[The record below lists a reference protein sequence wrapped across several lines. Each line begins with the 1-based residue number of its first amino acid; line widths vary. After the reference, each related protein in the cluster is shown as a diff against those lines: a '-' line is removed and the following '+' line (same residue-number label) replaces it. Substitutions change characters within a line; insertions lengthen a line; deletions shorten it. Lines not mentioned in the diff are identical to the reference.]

1 MTNLDDIIS
10 KVATNSAE
18 IAELKKTFQ
27 QVSDYPNAMQL
38 EYSQVLQTKTF
49 ENAPLLR
56 YLESKGQV
64 FDNKAALV
72 GYFEEQAEADDV
84 KWIGELDDI
93 PDANVE
99 KIKDVTDKMKALVAP
114 IEVSMMAQMGNTYV
128 DLLARRQEKKFIDVN
143 NKTDKA
149 ILEGTGDST
158 SKDFKGISST
168 IKTHTEDLK
177 GAPITEGIIDD
188 MLEDLNNDN
197 SNPDVMVCS
206 YGVAKQLK
214 ALVAPYRRFNDKVDI
229 GLGHRVVTYESMMGT
244 ELPILVDRNWDTA
257 KGDKLAIL
265 DSTTVEVR
273 RLMPPTL
280 ITDLPVNK
288 LAYKNVVAAFLTM
301 LTNGEFKDGMI
312 TGIGAASDSP

>member
-38 EYSQVLQTKTF
+38 EYSDVLQTKTF

-143 NKTDKA
+143 NKTDRA

-177 GAPITEGIIDD
+177 GAPITEDIIDD

-197 SNPDVMVCS
+197 SNPDVIVCS

-244 ELPILVDRNWDTA
+244 ELPILIDRNWDTS
-257 KGDKLAIL
+257 KGDKLSIL
-265 DSTTVEVR
+265 DSTTIEVR

>member
-10 KVATNSAE
+10 KVATHSAD
-18 IAELKKTFQ
+18 IADLTKTGQ
-27 QVSDYPNAMQL
+27 QVSDYPTAMQI
-38 EYSQVLQTKTF
+38 EYSQILQTKTF

-114 IEVSMMAQMGNTYV
+114 NEVSLMAQMANTNV
-128 DLLARRQEKKFIDVN
+128 ELLARRQEKKFIDVN
-143 NKTDKA
+143 NKTDRA

-197 SNPDVMVCS
+197 SNPDVIVCS

-265 DSTTVEVR
+265 DSTTIEVR

-288 LAYKNVVAAFLTM
+288 LAYKNVVAAFLTT
-301 LTNGEFKDGMI
+301 LTNGEFKNGLF
-312 TGIGAASDSP
+312 TGIGTKTNSP

>member
-1 MTNLDDIIS
+1 MPNLDEII
-10 KVATNSAE
+10 KTVATNSAE
-18 IAELKKTFQ
+18 IEELKKTFQ

-38 EYSQVLQTKTF
+38 EYSDVLQTKTF
-49 ENAPLLR
+49 ENAPFLR

-72 GYFEEQAEADDV
+72 GYFEEKPEADDV
-84 KWIGELDDI
+84 AWIGELDDI
-93 PDANVE
+93 PDAAPE
-99 KIKDVTDKMKALVAP
+99 KITDVTDKMKALVAP

-149 ILEGTGDST
+149 ILEGTGDDS
-158 SKDFKGISST
+158 SKDFKGISTT
-168 IKTHTEDLK
+168 ITTHTEDLA
-177 GAPITEGIIDD
+177 GEPITEDILDD

-197 SNPDVMVCS
+197 SNPDVIVCS

-214 ALVAPYRRFNDKVDI
+214 KLVAPYRRFNDKVDI
-229 GLGHRVVTYESMMGT
+229 GLGHRVVTYESMLGT
-244 ELPILVDRNWDTA
+244 ELPILVDRNWDITS
-257 KGDKLAIL
+257 GDKLAII
-265 DSTTVEVR
+265 DSTSIEVR

-301 LTNGEFKDGMI
+301 LTNGEFKDGLI
-312 TGIGAASDSP
+312 TGIGVGEDSP

>member
-1 MTNLDDIIS
+1 MNNLDDIIS

-38 EYSQVLQTKTF
+38 EYSPVLQTKTF

-72 GYFEEQAEADDV
+72 GYFEEQAEVDDV
-84 KWIGELDDI
+84 AWIGELDDI

-143 NKTDKA
+143 NKTDRA

-158 SKDFKGISST
+158 SKDFQGISST

-177 GAPITEGIIDD
+177 GAPITEDIIDD
-188 MLEDLNNDN
+188 MLEELNNDN
-197 SNPDVMVCS
+197 SNPDVIVCS

-214 ALVAPYRRFNDKVDI
+214 KLVADYRRYNDKVDI

-244 ELPILVDRNWDTA
+244 ELPILIDRNWDTA

-265 DSTTVEVR
+265 DSTSIEVR

-288 LAYKNVVAAFLTM
+288 LAYKNVIAAFLTM